1 MVNYAVPRKDLIK
14 IAPEVLRSTQET
26 IRSIMN
32 MPIEMAYEYPH
43 AKSDQL
49 RFRDHEQTR
58 ARGMEEFLVAKSYR
72 PGSGPVKR
80 S

>member
-1 MVNYAVPRKDLIK
+1 VRGTK
-14 IAPEVLRSTQET
+14 ET

-32 MPIEMAYEYPH
+32 MPIEMAYENSYV
-43 AKSDQL
+43 KRNQL

-58 ARGMEEFLVAKSYR
+58 ARGMEEFLDAQSYR
-72 PGSGPVKR
+72 PGIGPVKR